1 VVFCIMFFSLRRRDD
16 DDDEDSIIGA
26 KDKGKM
32 SLSSV
37 VKLNETKSPS
47 PKKTAPSGTGLLSIV
62 TTISTTDPTGK
73 EAGISSDELVKKL
86 FKGLG
91 IPAFKAEVQTPY
103 LKTEVPSAIK
113 DYRWG
118 AFDLPV
124 YHDTT
129 LSIVRPPTPPAAP
142 EPVQLLLDCVPFS
155 EERNQAASQPSEEK
169 QSNKLPGGGAPGAP
183 QSGRASTFSQ
193 PQNGLAVASNDGHND
208 DALENI
214 TGRKSTRQKLSRDGS
229 AGERKATAHISTP
242 NIAEAT
248 DTGSG
253 RGSSGSRP
261 VVARASFTGMS
272 TVTEADREEASPA
285 PATQSARSQ
294 KEMQAF
300 VDTEMQALWQ
310 QMDELNLPGDDK
322 PASATTD
329 KRNRSKSDNAA
340 LGENILGG
348 EEASVDAL
356 LQLDSLE
363 SQRQYLKPGAA
374 PQPETVL
381 DAKSGTR
388 GEEKSLPVEGQS
400 PTIGASE
407 ESLPPAPAQEQLQ
420 SPLRSSSSGHTH
432 SSVTSPPAPHK
443 AEGKVISPA
452 SRSVFR
458 PTFAAPRPSEGQ
470 LSTDHEGLHGNPAA
484 LLQVGDHSPKH
495 FSSNSEEQGHNSFEG
510 VLSSSSS
517 HSPSKAKK
525 SAFAVLE
532 EAFLHDH
539 QQHQGYGY
547 NLNSPEQSPWLM
559 HQPQEQYVATQEY
572 AQNRQSHSQNAQ
584 HGFEKHADDHLHG
597 VSGEKGSPEEH
608 HHPRHRRHKKH
619 ASPGKHWYMAGAY
632 SSHSE
637 AADAINKMA
646 RVVEAHG
653 APAEE
658 EIDGA
663 EGPPSEGKFRLQRDL
678 ARMQWVVECSDEA
691 NKQLVLSHGNRVGG
705 SHEKERDK
713 YRRIVQSVQGSG
725 QPAPQSPRQGRAKAG
740 AAASLHEK
748 DWDLSPPVQRPLG
761 GKLQVQQRREDKYL
775 RERDTHYENNL
786 RMIRQQLPK
795 DDPRRDQRHQD
806 GDVRFPPIRMSGQE
820 GGAPQPQK
828 GNKKRKKR

>member
-1 VVFCIMFFSLRRRDD
+1 MFFSLRRRDD

-37 VKLNETKSPS
+37 VKKLNETKSPS

-142 EPVQLLLDCVPFS
+142 EPVQLLLDCVPYS

-169 QSNKLPGGGAPGAP
+169 QSNKLPGGGASDAF
-183 QSGRASTFSQ
+183 QSGRASSFSQ

-214 TGRKSTRQKLSRDGS
+214 TSRKSTRQKLSRDGS
-229 AGERKATAHISTP
+229 AGERKATAPNSTP
-242 NIAEAT
+242 NIVEAT

-253 RGSSGSRP
+253 QGSSGSRP
-261 VVARASFTGMS
+261 VVERAPFTGMS
-272 TVTEADREEASPA
+272 AVAEPDREEASPA

-329 KRNRSKSDNAA
+329 KRNRSKRDNAA

-356 LQLDSLE
+356 MQLDSLE
-363 SQRQYLKPGAA
+363 SQRQYLKPDAA

-381 DAKSGTR
+381 NANSGTR
-388 GEEKSLPVEGQS
+388 GEEKSHRVEGQS
-400 PTIGASE
+400 LDIGPSE
-407 ESLPPAPAQEQLQ
+407 KTLPPAPSHEQQQ
-420 SPLRSSSSGHTH
+420 SPRRSPSSGQAH
-432 SSVTSPPAPHK
+432 SGVMSPPAPHK
-443 AEGKVISPA
+443 AEGKIISPA

-458 PTFAAPRPSEGQ
+458 PTFAAPRPSDEQLFIDHEAQ
-470 LSTDHEGLHGNPAA
+470 LSDPAA
-484 LLQVGDHSPKH
+484 LLQVGDPSPKH
-495 FSSNSEEQGHNSFEG
+495 FSSHSQEQGHNSFNG

-517 HSPSKAKK
+517 HSHSKAKK
-525 SAFAVLE
+525 SAFTVLE

-559 HQPQEQYVATQEY
+559 HQSQEQYFAAQEY
-572 AQNRQSHSQNAQ
+572 AQNRQSRAQNEQ
-584 HGFEKHADDHLHG
+584 HGIEEHADDHLHG

-608 HHPRHRRHKKH
+608 HRHHRRHKKH

-637 AADAINKMA
+637 AADAINKMT
-646 RVVEAHG
+646 RVVETHG

-658 EIDGA
+658 ADVGA
-663 EGPPSEGKFRLQRDL
+663 EGLASEGKFRLQRDL
-678 ARMQWVVECSDEA
+678 ARMQWVVESCDQA

-725 QPAPQSPRQGRAKAG
+725 QPAQKSPRQGRAQAG
-740 AAASLHEK
+740 AVQLHEK

-806 GDVRFPPIRMSGQE
+806 GDVRFPPIRQSGQD

-828 GNKKRKKR
+828 GNKKRKKG